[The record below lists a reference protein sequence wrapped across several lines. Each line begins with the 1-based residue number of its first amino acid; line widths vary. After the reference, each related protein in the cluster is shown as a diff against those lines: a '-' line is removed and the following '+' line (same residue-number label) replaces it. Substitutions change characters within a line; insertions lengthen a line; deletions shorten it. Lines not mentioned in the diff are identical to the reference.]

1 MKKTI
6 HQPPMGMDVSLI
18 NRRLEMLQNVLNENV
33 GEINNTGRLVVSIEK
48 AFRNSDDMIK
58 LAGQVALL
66 KVYADAAAKV
76 HGENMTLETWC
87 DIFNMMASGCHIL
100 PSGAVQ

>member
-1 MKKTI
+1 MKKPNI
-6 HQPPMGMDVSLI
+6 ALI

-33 GEINNTGRLVVSIEK
+33 GEINATGRLIISIEK
-48 AFRNSDDMIK
+48 AFRHSDDMVK

-76 HGENMTLETWC
+76 HGETMTLETWA